1 MTETQTDRFDP
12 SLRDLISILWQRRG
26 VVALSFVSVFVG
38 LLIMIGNWQSDYRAV
53 AEIGLSD
60 ASALPVDG
68 ANGST
73 ALRQNP
79 LTAQMI
85 ETVIAEIKGEEILA
99 TALAVLRGEG
109 VLLSPKPSE
118 GGLTQLVRS
127 VLGAA
132 KTPIAEPAEQRG
144 VNQLRGGLDASRIG
158 NAAVI
163 EIGFTAYDP
172 DVSQAVLRAVVE
184 SYVWEREDRQKRVM
198 RGQLA
203 EAIVQF
209 ETAQNEL
216 NVHESDLAQW
226 QLQAGVL
233 NADESK
239 MMLDRIYALDE
250 QAEKLSQEL
259 TSIRM
264 AARSRN
270 QASGLQDLLTIPDVA
285 NHRVVAQLIT
295 QFDAKKQEFA
305 TLDQRYGPKHPLMQ
319 GKSREL
325 DELRGALAKLANDV
339 ADQLNLNL
347 AGAQEQLRLVT
358 RQRDDWQSRM
368 ADRHARLQGQAA
380 LLRSVAMTRQN
391 VQELGL
397 HVQTIRRELASFR
410 GDVEILRSP
419 TAPTQSEFPGKHDL
433 ILMAIMVAIFA
444 AVGVGLLRHYFD
456 QTIGNDFEPESRLG
470 IPLYAR
476 IPDLGGGGMAGD
488 EAIGHLAV
496 LMRILNQNALK
507 QSKEEGAS
515 HNTSQV
521 IAIGSAA
528 PGDGKSHLAR
538 ALADK
543 LSAMGGSVVLLDADL
558 HDPGPVSVF
567 ENQQGIVDLTAVL
580 SGDGK
585 IEDALWPQGNGVH
598 YIGARMAVPGT
609 IATSLIETKL
619 GGVIADLRTRFSHII
634 IDTPPILSIA
644 DGVVALRSSD
654 VKLMAVR
661 CGHSKR
667 DDIIHALDQLRTAG
681 ITPDGVILN
690 SARPRVAY
698 GKAGSERQVAGQVS

>member
-1 MTETQTDRFDP
+1 MTEIQPARFDP

-26 VVALSFVSVFVG
+26 VGALAFVSVFVG
-38 LLIMIGNWQSDYRAV
+38 LLILISNWQPDYRAI

-60 ASALPVDG
+60 AATMPIDG
-68 ANGST
+68 MTAGT

-85 ETVIAEIKGEEILA
+85 ETVTAEIKGEETLA

-109 VLLSPKPSE
+109 VLLSPE
-118 GGLTQLVRS
+118 RS
-127 VLGAA
+127 VGAVGLFMQAVAGGA
-132 KTPIAEPAEQRG
+132 KARIAAPTEQE
-144 VNQLRGGLDASRIG
+144 VINQLRGGLDAGRIG

-163 EIGFTAYDP
+163 ELGFSSHAP
-172 DVSQAVLRAVVE
+172 DVSQAVLQAVVE
-184 SYVWEREDRQKRVM
+184 SYVWQREDRQRRVL
-198 RGQLA
+198 RGQLT
-203 EAIVQF
+203 EAVLQF

-216 NVHESDLAQW
+216 NTHEADLAQW

-233 NADESK
+233 DADESK
-239 MMLDRIYALDE
+239 MMLDRIYGLDA
-250 QAEKLSQEL
+250 QAEKISQEL
-259 TSIRM
+259 TSIRI
-264 AARSRN
+264 AAQSRN
-270 QASGLQDLLTIPDVA
+270 QATSLRDLLTISEIA
-285 NHRVVAQLIT
+285 NHPVVAKMTT

-305 TLDQRYGPKHPLMQ
+305 ALDQRYGPKHPMMQ

-325 DELRGALAKLANDV
+325 DALRDELHKVASDV
-339 ADQLNLNL
+339 ANRLNLTL
-347 AGAQEQLRLVT
+347 ASSEEKLRLVT
-358 RQRDDWQSRM
+358 QQRDDWQSRM
-368 ADRHARLQGQAA
+368 ADRHSRLKGQAT

-397 HVQTIRRELASFR
+397 HVQTMRRELASFR

-419 TAPTQSEFPGKHDL
+419 TAPTQSEFPGKRDL
-433 ILMAIMVAIFA
+433 ILMAVMAAIFA
-444 AVGVGLLRHYFD
+444 AIGAGLLRHYFD
-456 QTIGNDFEPESRLG
+456 QTIGNDFEPESSLG

-476 IPDLGGGGMAGD
+476 IPEASGNGMAGD

-496 LMRILNQNALK
+496 LMRILDQNATK
-507 QSKEEGAS
+507 RSNEAVGSDTK
-515 HNTSQV
+515 SQV
-521 IAIGSAA
+521 ITIGSAA
-528 PGDGKSHLAR
+528 PGDGKSYLAR

-558 HDPGPVSVF
+558 HDPGPVSVL

-585 IEDALWPQGNGVH
+585 IEDALWPQSSGVH
-598 YIGARMAVPGT
+598 YLGARMAVPGT

-619 GGVIADLRTRFSHII
+619 DGVLAVLRSRFSHII

-644 DGVVALRSSD
+644 DGVVALRGAD
-654 VKLMAVR
+654 VKLMVVR

-667 DDIIHALDQLRTAG
+667 DDISHAMDQLRTAG
-681 ITPDGVILN
+681 ITPDGIILN

-698 GKAGSERQVAGQVS
+698 GKAGSERQEAGLVS

>member
-1 MTETQTDRFDP
+1 MTEIQPDRFDP

-26 VVALSFVSVFVG
+26 VGVLAFVSVFVG
-38 LLIMIGNWQSDYRAV
+38 LLILISNWQPDYRAI

-60 ASALPVDG
+60 AATMPTDG
-68 ANGST
+68 MTAGT

-85 ETVIAEIKGEEILA
+85 ETVIAEIKGEETLA
-99 TALAVLRGEG
+99 AALAVLRGEG
-109 VLLSPKPSE
+109 VLLSPE
-118 GGLTQLVRS
+118 RS
-127 VLGAA
+127 VGAVGLFMQA
-132 KTPIAEPAEQRG
+132 VVGGVQARIAAPTELQ
-144 VNQLRGGLDASRIG
+144 VINQLRGGLDAGRIG

-163 EIGFTAYDP
+163 ELGFSSHAP
-172 DVSQAVLRAVVE
+172 DVSQAVLQAVVE
-184 SYVWEREDRQKRVM
+184 SYVWQREDRQRRVL
-198 RGQLA
+198 RGQLT
-203 EAIVQF
+203 EAVLQF
-209 ETAQNEL
+209 ETAKNEL
-216 NVHESDLAQW
+216 NTHEADLAQW

-233 NADESK
+233 DADESK

-285 NHRVVAQLIT
+285 NHPVIAQLVT

-305 TLDQRYGPKHPLMQ
+305 TLDQRYGPKHPVMQ

-325 DELRGALAKLANDV
+325 DELRGALTKLADDV
-339 ADQLNLNL
+339 ADQLNLDL
-347 AGAQEQLRLVT
+347 AGSEEQLRLVT
-358 RQRDDWQSRM
+358 QQRDDWQSRM

-397 HVQTIRRELASFR
+397 HVQTMRRELASFR

-419 TAPTQSEFPGKHDL
+419 TAPTQSEFPGKRDL
-433 ILMAIMVAIFA
+433 ILMAVMAAIFA
-444 AVGVGLLRHYFD
+444 AVGAGLLRHYFD
-456 QTIGNDFEPESRLG
+456 QTIGNDFEPESSLG

-476 IPDLGGGGMAGD
+476 IPEASGNGMAGD

-507 QSKEEGAS
+507 RSNEAGGSDTK
-515 HNTSQV
+515 SQV

-528 PGDGKSHLAR
+528 PGDGKSYLAR

-585 IEDALWPQGNGVH
+585 IEDALWPQSTGVH

-619 GGVIADLRTRFSHII
+619 GGVIAALRGRFSHTI

-644 DGVVALRSSD
+644 DGVVALRSAD

-667 DDIIHALDQLRTAG
+667 DDISHALDQLRTAG
-681 ITPDGVILN
+681 ITPDGIILN
-690 SARPRVAY
+690 SARPRSAY
-698 GKAGSERQVAGQVS
+698 GRAPSKRQQAEQMS